1 MHLRPAIVFAIMLV
15 FLAIMSVASI
25 IFGSVEIPLSSLVAV
40 LRDWMGFASEGE
52 LLSGHRYIIVDLRL
66 PRTLFAISI
75 GAALSV
81 SGAMM
86 QGLFRNPLADPG
98 LLGVSSGAAL
108 GAASVIVL
116 GWTLPVLPNLTL
128 QVAAFV
134 GGVVATGVVMWLSL
148 RAGAAS
154 VANMLLA
161 GVAINALCG
170 ALTGV
175 LVYVAD
181 DEKLRTL
188 TFWTMGSLGG
198 ATWGSL
204 PYLLGLA
211 FGPALFCL
219 SLGRMVD
226 ALMLGES
233 EAKLLGVNVERLKY
247 LIVFIVCL
255 IMGASVS
262 LTGMIGFVGL
272 VVPHICR
279 LLLGS
284 SNQRVFVGSMILGA
298 SLLLTADLLAR
309 TIVSPAELPIGIVTS
324 VVGGPFFLFL
334 LYRTRQAGLF

>member
-1 MHLRPAIVFAIMLV
+1 MLV
-15 FLAIMSVASI
+15 FLVIMSIASI
-25 IFGSVEIPLSSLVAV
+25 IFGSVEIPLSSLFAV
-40 LRDWMGFASEGE
+40 LRDAMGFESEVE

-66 PRTLFAISI
+66 PRTIFAISI

-98 LLGVSSGAAL
+98 LIGVSSGAAL

-116 GWTLPVLPNLTL
+116 GWTLPGLPDLTL
-128 QVAAFV
+128 QLAAFV
-134 GGVVATGVVMWLSL
+134 GGIITTAVVMWLSF
-148 RAGAAS
+148 RAGTAS
-154 VANMLLA
+154 VTNMLLA

-170 ALTGV
+170 ALTGM
-175 LVYVAD
+175 LIYVAD

-198 ATWGSL
+198 STWGEL
-204 PYLLGLA
+204 PYLLGLTLA
-211 FGPALFCL
+211 PSLFCI
-219 SLGRMVD
+219 SLGRMID

-233 EAKLLGVNVERLKY
+233 EAQLLGVNVERLKY
-247 LIVFIVCL
+247 MIVLLVCL
-255 IMGASVS
+255 TMGASVS

-279 LLLGS
+279 LILGS
-284 SNQRVFVGSMILGA
+284 GNQRVFIGSMLLGA

-309 TIVSPAELPIGIVTS
+309 LLVSPAELPIGIVTS

-334 LYRTRQAGLF
+334 LYRTRRAGLF